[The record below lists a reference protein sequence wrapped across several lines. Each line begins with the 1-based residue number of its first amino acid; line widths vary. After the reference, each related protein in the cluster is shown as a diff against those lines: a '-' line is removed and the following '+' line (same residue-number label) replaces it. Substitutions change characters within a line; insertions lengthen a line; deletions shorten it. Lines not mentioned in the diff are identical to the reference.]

1 MEKCFTVWFRYD
13 KKRNMLILLDV
24 MDVYVITGRVLTFVF
39 TDPLKHLALCLYWI
53 CVICASVLRFYNIS
67 KHSKIER
74 ILLRKYYHLVAVL
87 MFLPALLFQVYAYK
101 DYIYLM

>member
-1 MEKCFTVWFRYD
+1 
-13 KKRNMLILLDV
+13 MLILLDV